1 MAVLQTTGFNAD
13 TAKNLL
19 LDAGAIYKNFD
30 KTLMTGTLVGAT
42 SGGNTFTAKPTI
54 RNIQIDGVKS
64 EAVKGLTVLDT
75 WEVSLA
81 TNLLEFT
88 KETIKLALG
97 STTSATEGVDYDSI
111 KAKNYLEETDY
122 LENIAYVGKLS
133 GSAKPVIILIYNAMN
148 TSGISI
154 NMKDAD
160 EGKIPVT
167 FTGHLDSIA
176 LDTPPFE
183 ILFPKPIIP

>member
-1 MAVLQTTGFNAD
+1 MGKLQTTGFNAN

-19 LDAGAIYKNFD
+19 LDAGAVYKNFD
-30 KTLMTGTLVGAT
+30 KTLMTGTLIGAT

-54 RNIQIDGVKS
+54 RNIKIDGVKS
-64 EAVKGLTVLDT
+64 EAVKGLSVIDT
-75 WEVSLA
+75 WEVALA

-88 KETIKLALG
+88 KDTITLALG
-97 STTSATEGVDYDSI
+97 STTTTAQGTDYDSI
-111 KAKNYLEETDY
+111 KAKNYLIEADY
-122 LENIAYVGKLS
+122 LETIAYVGKLS
-133 GSAKPVIILIYNAMN
+133 GSTKPVIIIIYNALN

-167 FTGHLDSIA
+167 FTGHLDSTA

-183 ILFPKPIIP
+183 ILFPKVVIP